1 MFTIKH
7 IRVRHAT
14 VITVTM
20 LQCQFSCLTKP
31 YNKRFLKLSFGLLKD
46 GQIISPFTRNGNNSS
61 GNSFSKLHGSANFES
76 SKLISTPSKVGS
88 PSEQLTSGSRI
99 LTPELPGLINNS
111 PIQPNPKSLSQD
123 GRREVSSTASE
134 TDNPKEKVQTHTLR
148 TILDSSA
155 GNPHDDISLLS
166 SRRVDPS
173 TVRQVYYFDTL
184 AFAKRLESKGF
195 TREQA
200 EGCAEC
206 LVEIIST
213 TLDHQGRHMVSK
225 PQQEIAVQQLM
236 SEIVSVK
243 KDMTLLQK
251 SEFSSLKTET
261 EKMSIELS
269 QVQGHIKD
277 EIVKLKGQFSLD
289 INLERGRAIE
299 AHAENEKKLQQ
310 LHNKIETEIANL
322 KTIYEVYRND
332 VFKYAGGTVIAVG
345 GLILGVL
352 RLWH

>member
-1 MFTIKH
+1 MKRLVSQSLIQTAAVVEKCFLG
-7 IRVRHAT
+7 
-14 VITVTM
+14 TVTKTTVGVRKM
-20 LQCQFSCLTKP
+20 YFTSSSVS
-31 YNKRFLKLSFGLLKD
+31 RKD
-46 GQIISPFTRNGNNSS
+46 GLYDSNIPPPVSAQGSDKGANGGYSAPSSS
-61 GNSFSKLHGSANFES
+61 GHNVSSVLAPAFKQTEQTTATPVVQQRSGDSHG
-76 SKLISTPSKVGS
+76 KVG
-88 PSEQLTSGSRI
+88 
-99 LTPELPGLINNS
+99 NS
-111 PIQPNPKSLSQD
+111 TLQSSVEA
-123 GRREVSSTASE
+123 RREISSPWTTAEKPSFNVLKPNV
-134 TDNPKEKVQTHTLR
+134 DRHSSSNP
-148 TILDSSA
+148 
-155 GNPHDDISLLS
+155 PDDTSLLA

-184 AFAKRLESKGF
+184 AFSKKLESKGF

-200 EGCAEC
+200 EGCAES
-206 LVEIIST
+206 LVEIINT
-213 TLDHQGRHMVSK
+213 TLDHQGRHMVTK

-261 EKMSIELS
+261 EKISIELS
-269 QVQGHIKD
+269 QVRGHMND